1 MDYLGRFISFLGV
14 LALFGPSAV
23 LAQVTGLSYEP
34 RLGNCVYLRKDH
46 SDGCGELP
54 LDLCLVWGFDV
65 RRSDSASPFSRSRVS
80 HL

>member
-1 MDYLGRFISFLGV
+1 MDYLGRFISFLGGAG
-14 LALFGPSAV
+14 ALRAISCSSPSHR
-23 LAQVTGLSYEP
+23 AQLRAQT
-34 RLGNCVYLRKDH
+34 RNCVYLRKDH

-65 RRSDSASPFSRSRVS
+65 RLSDSASPFSRNRFS